1 MKKTGLLVSI
11 SSALFVSALTST
23 SHAQNTPRNVSV
35 SAIAVST
42 AISYSEPAQNRK
54 PALDS
59 VVTYL
64 VTITNDSGNTINK
77 VRYEPTFSAANSVLA
92 SLDAVFI
99 EDPGSPC
106 KFDATAIP
114 PRVVCQVGQVQ
125 AQNPTTT
132 FAIFFKSPLNPN
144 EPLGPDQQ
152 PKLGSFT
159 LGGTVYFAEGT
170 NDDPSAPNSNAVM
183 LPVVVTL
190 GTTSATLVKSGV
202 RKGGG
207 SVFTGTGGVP
217 TATDPNASLLSVPA
231 LPSGYNFGFS
241 KLDETET
248 TPGCPQN
255 IPCLATFGVTV
266 TDKDGGAKLRFAPA
280 EQTPPVPV
288 TDPLTQYIVVTL
300 RRDDTLFTGSI
311 AKVNI
316 YYTSDG
322 INWEPVIQCPQMPDP
337 LFGLDRCI
345 YDRRV
350 LKASDPEVKADPSL
364 KGVAQ
369 IKVLEK
375 ENGQFAW

>member
-1 MKKTGLLVSI
+1 LKKTGLWVSI
-11 SSALFVSALTST
+11 SSVLLVSAISST
-23 SHAQNTPRNVSV
+23 SYAQNTPRQVSV
-35 SAIAVST
+35 TATAVST
-42 AISYSEPAQNRK
+42 AISYSEPAQNKK
-54 PALDS
+54 PALES

-77 VRYEPTFSAANSVLA
+77 VRYVPTFSAANSTSAPLA
-92 SLDAVFI
+92 AVFI

-106 KFDATAIP
+106 TFDATATQG
-114 PRVVCQVGQVQ
+114 VVCQVGQVQ
-125 AQNPTTT
+125 AQSPTAT

-144 EPLGPDQQ
+144 EPLGTDLQ

-170 NDDPSAPNSNAVM
+170 TDDPSAPNSNAVM
-183 LPVVVTL
+183 PPAIVTL

-202 RKGGG
+202 KKGGG

-217 TATDPNASLLSVPA
+217 TEFDKNASLLSVPA

-241 KLDETET
+241 KLDEAET
-248 TPGCPQN
+248 TPACPQN

-322 INWEPVIQCPQMPDP
+322 IIWEPVIQCAQMPDP
-337 LFGLDRCI
+337 LFGVDRCI

-375 ENGQFAW
+375 ENGRLSW

>member
-1 MKKTGLLVSI
+1 MKKTGLWMSI
-11 SSALFVSALTST
+11 SSVLLVSAISST
-23 SHAQNTPRNVSV
+23 SYAQNAPRQVSV
-35 SAIAVST
+35 SATAVSD
-42 AISYSEPAQNRK
+42 AISYSEPAQNKK
-54 PALDS
+54 PALES

-77 VRYEPTFSAANSVLA
+77 VRYVPTFSAVNSVLA
-92 SLDAVFI
+92 PLPEPVFI

-106 KFDATAIP
+106 TFDATAKQG
-114 PRVVCQVGQVQ
+114 VVCQVGQLQ
-125 AQNPTTT
+125 AQNPTKT
-132 FAIFFKSPLNPN
+132 FAIFFKSPLNPGEAAGLN
-144 EPLGPDQQ
+144 
-152 PKLGSFT
+152 GSFT

-183 LPVVVTL
+183 PPKVVTL
-190 GTTSATLVKSGV
+190 GTTSAILVKSGV

-241 KLDETET
+241 QLKEDEA
-248 TPGCPQN
+248 PASCPTLAG
-255 IPCLATFGVTV
+255 CLATFEVTV
-266 TDKDGGAKLRFAPA
+266 TDQEVGGTKLRFAPA

-288 TDPLTQYIVVTL
+288 TDPLKQYIVIIL

-311 AKVNI
+311 GKVTI
-316 YYTSDG
+316 YYNDIETIDACAQVS
-322 INWEPVIQCPQMPDP
+322 DP
-337 LFGLDRCI
+337 LNLVDRCI
-345 YDRRV
+345 IDRRV

-369 IKVLEK
+369 IKILAK
-375 ENGQFAW
+375 ENGKISW